1 MNDGQ
6 HVPTMLQM
14 YKDRLREKY
23 DDYNLYMLVAMMYK
37 AQAEKENLEEYLSKA
52 QAEFDLLRLE
62 LIPAKMEADG
72 IEGIRYEDIG
82 RVSLAADMYA
92 QILDKVALC
101 DWLRDNNLEDLIQ
114 PNVSSSALKAVIKAR
129 IKKGEDTP
137 PEDVVKITPFVRA
150 SITRR

>member
-1 MNDGQ
+1 MSDEQ
-6 HVPTMLQM
+6 HVPTALQM
-14 YKDRLREKY
+14 HKDRLRENY

-37 AQAEKENLEEYLSKA
+37 AQAEKEDLEEQLSKV

-62 LIPAKMEADG
+62 LIPAKMEGDG

-82 RVSLAADMYA
+82 RVSLTADMYA
-92 QILDKVALC
+92 QTLNKDALY

-114 PNVSSSALKAVIKAR
+114 PNVNASTLKAVIKAR
-129 IKKGEDTP
+129 IKKGEETP
-137 PEDVVKITPFVRA
+137 PEDVVKITPFTRA